1 MECRLVLWMKYQ
13 SDSKFLLCSLVLG
26 LGALRRGGQKV
37 FNLFLFALLSLCWIV
52 GGNVILIQKDL
63 LGWRNYNFLH
73 LPDALTGKKKKEQW
87 KSQANLNAEI
97 FSFAQKRNTYRNILI
112 SQTLF

>member
-1 MECRLVLWMKYQ
+1 MESRLVLWMKYQ
-13 SDSKFLLCSLVLG
+13 SDSKFLLCLLVSG

-37 FNLFLFALLSLCWIV
+37 LNLFLFALLSLCWIM

-73 LPDALTGKKKKEQW
+73 LPDALTGKKKKKKGTMEVSGQF
-87 KSQANLNAEI
+87 EC
-97 FSFAQKRNTYRNILI
+97 
-112 SQTLF
+112 

>member
-1 MECRLVLWMKYQ
+1 MDGGTIIFSIYLMP
-13 SDSKFLLCSLVLG
+13 SLEK
-26 LGALRRGGQKV
+26 R
-37 FNLFLFALLSLCWIV
+37 
-52 GGNVILIQKDL
+52 
-63 LGWRNYNFLH
+63 
-73 LPDALTGKKKKEQW
+73 KKKKEQW

>member
-13 SDSKFLLCSLVLG
+13 SDSKFLLCLLVSG

-37 FNLFLFALLSLCWIV
+37 FNLFLFALLALCWIM

-73 LPDALTGKKKKEQW
+73 YLMPSLEKKKGTMEVSVQF
-87 KSQANLNAEI
+87 EC
-97 FSFAQKRNTYRNILI
+97 
-112 SQTLF
+112 